1 MEEKQKK
8 HSRSCAFC
16 LYEVLLAHLAETH
29 EDCGN
34 LCAGCVVLR
43 IQLAVRAVHDTVG
56 NRPLHCIYSVAAD
69 GRSVREAG
77 ERPARRRGTGVA
89 VQHGNELLT
98 ELYQIETA
106 PNGWD
111 IAGGL
116 LDLAS
121 SLLDGLNEEQDD
133 SESNQSA

>member
-29 EDCGN
+29 ENCGN

-43 IQLAVRAVHDTVG
+43 IQLAVRAVDNAVG
-56 NRPLHCIYSVAAD
+56 NRPLHCICCIGAD
-69 GRSVREAG
+69 GSCIREAV
-77 ERPARRRGTGVA
+77 ELAVCLRRTSVA

-106 PNGWD
+106 PTGWD

-116 LDLAS
+116 LNLAS

>member
-1 MEEKQKK
+1 MEKKQKK

-34 LCAGCVVLR
+34 LSAGCVVLR
-43 IQLAVRAVHDTVG
+43 VQLAVGAVHDAVG
-56 NRPLHCIYSVAAD
+56 NRPLHCVYSVAAD
-69 GRSVREAG
+69 SACIREVIQ
-77 ERPARRRGTGVA
+77 RTVSLRGTGVA
-89 VQHGNELLT
+89 IQHGNKLLT